1 MSSQRGTNPLNR
13 YGKRM
18 KCAICQSVYHW
29 AKDCPNKAASNSVK
43 LTESETIENCNLTL
57 FTKEHP
63 SINEVF
69 AIESSCSAVIDTAC
83 TRTVCGEKWFNNFL
97 EKTCDDIPTYSSSRA
112 FKFGDGKVV
121 NCFKWANIPVH
132 IGNTSCKI
140 DTEIVKADI
149 PLLLSK
155 SSIKKANTVLD
166 LKEDKVK

>member
-1 MSSQRGTNPLNR
+1 M
-13 YGKRM
+13 
-18 KCAICQSVYHW
+18 
-29 AKDCPNKAASNSVK
+29 
-43 LTESETIENCNLTL
+43 TL

-63 SINEVF
+63 SINQVF

-83 TRTVCGEKWFNNFL
+83 TRTVCGEKWLSNFL

-121 NCFKWANIPVH
+121 NSFKWANIPVH

-155 SSIKKANTVLD
+155 SSIKKGQHSFGFKGRQSDHV
-166 LKEDKVK
+166 

>member
-29 AKDCPNKAASNSVK
+29 AKECLNKAASNSVK

-83 TRTVCGEKWFNNFL
+83 TRTVCGEKWFSNFL
-97 EKTCDDIPTYSSSRA
+97 EKTCDDIPTYSSSNLA
-112 FKFGDGKVV
+112 
-121 NCFKWANIPVH
+121 I
-132 IGNTSCKI
+132 
-140 DTEIVKADI
+140 E
-149 PLLLSK
+149 K
-155 SSIKKANTVLD
+155 S
-166 LKEDKVK
+166 